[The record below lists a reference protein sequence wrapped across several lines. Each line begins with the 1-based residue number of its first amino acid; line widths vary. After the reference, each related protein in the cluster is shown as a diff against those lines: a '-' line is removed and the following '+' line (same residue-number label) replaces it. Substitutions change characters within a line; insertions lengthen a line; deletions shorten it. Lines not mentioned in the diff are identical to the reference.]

1 MDFMII
7 IGYVSA
13 LIIGISLG
21 LIGGG
26 GSILTVPALVYL
38 MGVEA
43 VTSTAYSLFIVGITA
58 LVGSIRSYF
67 SNDIELRIGIIFAIP
82 SFIAVWL
89 TRAFLI
95 PSLPDVFHLFSFEM
109 GKEIAIL
116 LFFAVIMIMSS
127 ITMIRSKNGDEES
140 NGKKKMS
147 GKDVL
152 LIVLEGMVVGTVTGI
167 VGAGGGFLIIPAL
180 VLLAKIPMKQA
191 IGTSLM
197 IIAIK
202 SLIGF
207 TGDMMNPGMVF
218 DWNMLMIF
226 SILSIIGMFAGTR
239 LRLII
244 PGSSLKKGFGYF
256 LLVMGIYM
264 IIERLSHMA

>member
-1 MDFMII
+1 MDLMLV

-38 MGVEA
+38 LGVEA
-43 VTSTAYSLFIVGITA
+43 ITSTAYSLFIVGITA
-58 LVGSIRSYF
+58 LVGAVRSYF
-67 SNDIELRIGIIFAIP
+67 AHDIDVKTGIIFAIP
-82 SFIAVWL
+82 SLIAVWF

-95 PSLPDVFHLFSFEM
+95 PTLPDTFYVFSFEM
-109 GKEIAIL
+109 SKDVALL

-127 ITMIRSKNGDEES
+127 ITMIRSKNGEEES
-140 NGKKKMS
+140 NGKKILS
-147 GKDVL
+147 QRDVM
-152 LIVLEGMVVGTVTGI
+152 LIIIEGTVVGTVTGI

-180 VLLAKIPMKQA
+180 VLFAKIPMKQA

-218 DWNMLMIF
+218 DWTLLMVF
-226 SILSIIGMFAGTR
+226 SVLSIIGMFIGTR
-239 LRLII
+239 MRRIVS
-244 PGSSLKKGFGYF
+244 GKSLKKGFGYF
-256 LLVMGIYM
+256 LLIMGLYM
-264 IIERLSHMA
+264 IIERMSHML